1 MGVVTIKRTKTIIE
15 SNEKWYL
22 HYFEK
27 PPLRF
32 KHGKLDQK
40 VHLPKILF

>member
-1 MGVVTIKRTKTIIE
+1 MVVVTIKRVKTIIE
-15 SNEKWYL
+15 SNGEWYL

-40 VHLPKILF
+40 VHLFKILF